1 MLAAGLPTLVCG
13 VPYRRSR
20 PCPHCTAPQSAET
33 ATAQASLLQSALP
46 GLEDVQTRMG
56 ALETDVGTKMQA
68 QSSTVADM
76 RQTVVGLSSRMD
88 IQGTSVSGLITKLEG
103 LEASVKQ
110 ATSAVQGRL

>member
-1 MLAAGLPTLVCG
+1 MLVAGLPTLVCG
-13 VPYRRSR
+13 VPYRSR
-20 PCPHCTAPQSAET
+20 PHCTAPQSAET
-33 ATAQASLLQSALP
+33 VTAQALLLQSALP

-56 ALETDVGTKMQA
+56 ALETDIGTKMQV
-68 QSSTVADM
+68 QSSAVADM